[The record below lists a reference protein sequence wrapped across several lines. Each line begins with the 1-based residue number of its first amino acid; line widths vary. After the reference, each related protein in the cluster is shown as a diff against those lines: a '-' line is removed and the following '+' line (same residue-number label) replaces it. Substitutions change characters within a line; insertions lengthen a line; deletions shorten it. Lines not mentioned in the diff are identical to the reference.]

1 MAITRE
7 QKENIVEL
15 GKKEL
20 KESKAILFAD
30 FSGTSVNEIGALRK
44 SLKDVDAMMIVIKKR
59 LLKIIFSESNIDVDP
74 TKFEGQVA
82 TVFARGDISD
92 VAGPVYNFSKDHK
105 TVEILGGVD
114 VPGKKEIPRE
124 VIVKIG
130 ALPPRE
136 VLLAHV
142 VGSIAAPLRGL
153 MYVLSEKAKKTTP

>member
-1 MAITRE
+1 MAITRD

-20 KESKAILFAD
+20 KESNIVLFAD
-30 FSGTSVNEIGALRK
+30 FKGTNVSEIGALRK
-44 SLKDVDAMMIVIKKR
+44 SLKDANAMMVVIKKR
-59 LLKIIFSESNIDVDP
+59 LLKIIFSESGIDVDP
-74 TKFEGQVA
+74 SKFEGQVA

-92 VAGPVYNFSKDHK
+92 VAGPVYKFSKEHT
-105 TVEILGGVD
+105 TVDILGGVD
-114 VPGKKEIPRE
+114 VQRKVEIPRE
-124 VIVKIG
+124 TIIKIG

-153 MYVLSEKAKKTTP
+153 MYVLSEKAKK

>member
-20 KESKAILFAD
+20 KESKTILFAD
-30 FSGTSVNEIGALRK
+30 FKGTSVSEIGSLRK
-44 SLKDVDAMMIVIKKR
+44 SLKDANAVMIVIKKR

-74 TKFEGQVA
+74 SKFEGQVA

-92 VAGPVYNFSKDHK
+92 VAGPVYKFSKEHG
-105 TVEILGGVD
+105 TVNILGGVD
-114 VPGKKEIPRE
+114 VQKKVEIPRE
-124 VIVKIG
+124 TIIKIG

-142 VGSIAAPLRGL
+142 VGSITAPLRGL
-153 MYVLSEKAKKTTP
+153 MYVLKSKSEK

>member
-20 KESKAILFAD
+20 KESKTILFAD
-30 FSGTSVNEIGALRK
+30 FKGTSVSEIGTLRK
-44 SLKDVDAMMIVIKKR
+44 SLKDVNAIMIVIKKR
-59 LLKIIFSESNIDVDP
+59 LLKIIFKESNIDFDH

-82 TVFARGDISD
+82 TVFARGDITD
-92 VAGPVYNFSKDHK
+92 VAGPVYKFSKEHG

-114 VPGKKEIPRE
+114 VQEKTEISRE
-124 VIVKIG
+124 AIIKIG

-153 MYVLSEKAKKTTP
+153 MYILKAKSEK